1 MNLKKLPKRAL
12 REIRNIIL
20 QFKPRIETTRAYVL
34 GISGNSKPLAGK
46 IAVVTGGSGA
56 LGRAIVHRLAAEGA
70 TVYALG
76 RNRDRLSEVVS
87 EASTLGGDVHPASVD
102 LADEAA
108 LEAFFSGLSGLDI
121 LVCSAGGSERNA
133 NAPIWKQSMA
143 VIDEVLTSNLR
154 ATIATVAAAS
164 RRMVEAKSGR
174 IVCLSSVIGDHG
186 KANFSGYAAA
196 KAGITGFVR
205 SAALELGAQG
215 VRINAV
221 SPGQIPRGELDVDQV
236 KWQRSSNVLGEIGAH
251 EDIAEA
257 VSYLVGEGGRFV
269 TGHNLIVD
277 GGRSLGLR
285 GEA

>member
-1 MNLKKLPKRAL
+1 MKRVARKCKAVAL
-12 REIRNIIL
+12 E
-20 QFKPRIETTRAYVL
+20 FAPRTATTRPYVL
-34 GISGNSKPLAGK
+34 GTGERAKLLAGK
-46 IAVVTGGSGA
+46 VAVVTGGSGA
-56 LGRAIVHRLAAEGA
+56 LGRAIVHRLAVEGA

-76 RNRDRLSEVVS
+76 RNRDRLAEIVS
-87 EASTLGGDVHPASVD
+87 EASALSGYVHAARVD

-108 LEAFFSGLSGLDI
+108 LEAFFSGLPRVDI

-133 NAPIWKQSMA
+133 HAPIWKQSMT

-154 ATIATVAAAS
+154 ATIATVATAS
-164 RRMVEAKSGR
+164 QRMVEAKSGC

-205 SAALELGAQG
+205 SAALELGPQG
-215 VRINAV
+215 IRINAV
-221 SPGQIPRGELDVDQV
+221 SPGQIPRGELDADQV

-257 VSYLVGEGGRFV
+257 VSYLVGDSGRFV